1 MRESAPAAR
10 YMSSS
15 TLERVNAYVRPA
27 VWLSRCHSRIGSVA
41 GTVLGWAAL
50 PPTSTRMSANS
61 GRYFA
66 SSSFREHRACSYSDM
81 NATAVT
87 GLVIE

>member
-1 MRESAPAAR
+1 
-10 YMSSS
+10 MSSS
-15 TLERVNAYVRPA
+15 TLERVKAYVRPA
-27 VWLSRCHSRIGSVA
+27 VWLSRCHNRIGSVA
-41 GTVLGWAAL
+41 GTVLGWEAL

-61 GRYFA
+61 GRYFE
-66 SSSFREHRACSYSDM
+66 SSSLSEHRACSYSDM